1 MRLRG
6 ISYDVGRV
14 MGGNWRPD
22 FDPLV
27 VRRELAIIRDELHC
41 NAVRICGRDIRRLS
55 VASGIALELGLEVW
69 LSPELW
75 DRSPRATL
83 AYLEKAAAA
92 AEKIRME
99 RRGELVFLVGSE
111 STLFMRGIVP
121 GRSVAERMRRS
132 WTLLKEGRHNAPL
145 NAFLAEA
152 NAVARG
158 AFHGRVSYA
167 SLVWEAVD
175 WKLFD
180 AVGVDHYWNERIADR
195 YLELLAP
202 VFAFGKP
209 VVITEFGFRT
219 YRGAALSTEGLAGDL
234 ADYRPSLRVIAAY
247 LANAIRGSLFGA
259 QPPPP
264 RMKLKSGSP
273 ERDEHAQALALL
285 DQLRL
290 LDAAGVEGA
299 FISTFVSP
307 TAPYDED
314 PSRDLDK
321 NSYSLVKTLAGR
333 TGTTY
338 PGLPW
343 EPKAAFRAVA
353 DFYLLQ
359 RESRA

>member
-1 MRLRG
+1 MQRRQNLRQG
-6 ISYDVGRV
+6 YPPPLGRF
-14 MGGNWRPD
+14 GHRPG
-22 FDPLV
+22 V
-27 VRRELAIIRDELHC
+27 
-41 NAVRICGRDIRRLS
+41 
-55 VASGIALELGLEVW
+55 GLEVR

-121 GRSVAERMRRS
+121 GRSVAEPMRRS

-219 YRGAALSTEGLAGDL
+219 YRE
-234 ADYRPSLRVIAAY
+234 
-247 LANAIRGSLFGA
+247 
-259 QPPPP
+259 P
-264 RMKLKSGSP
+264 RS
-273 ERDEHAQALALL
+273 RRRAWRA
-285 DQLRL
+285 
-290 LDAAGVEGA
+290 
-299 FISTFVSP
+299 TSP
-307 TAPYDED
+307 T
-314 PSRDLDK
+314 
-321 NSYSLVKTLAGR
+321 TGR
-333 TGTTY
+333 ASG
-338 PGLPW
+338 
-343 EPKAAFRAVA
+343 
-353 DFYLLQ
+353 
-359 RESRA
+359 